1 MSEKRFLPKKVIE
14 ISRKKLKQDN
24 MEEEIGEQKK
34 ANFSATNGTIKV
46 SNQNSSKGEIKKIII
61 KNFKCKM

>member
-1 MSEKRFLPKKVIE
+1 MSEKRLLPKKVIE